1 MSHLNEIAPRSVA
14 RRWLSALSLGI
25 ISVYAIF
32 FVLFFGRTGP
42 KDGDQYLVFHSLQ
55 YWNASMFGM
64 AKQWTPLM
72 CAGLSLAAEPQVPFF
87 SLSMAL
93 SYALGPLWGI
103 RLATAIYLLVGWV
116 GAYLYAG
123 LWLRLNSQ
131 RSLAAALFIGNGFF
145 ICRLGFGHFDFVP
158 FLILPLML
166 WALHRGTE
174 WQSAQRSIV
183 KLTRMGLLVMLMGA
197 SISLAIDGSPVAII
211 HLLVWIGLY
220 ALVLAITARSAVPVL
235 IFAGAVAIAFVLDAG
250 YLWPMLQSQAAF
262 PRLTP
267 DRFTSVLSF
276 LWFALLPLRGKILP
290 ANGNGH
296 ELSVFVG
303 PVLAFLLWRY
313 RHWLAATLPNTMKRP
328 LLVVSLVSIVLGM
341 GSLKVLHVPMWLS
354 PFDALRPLPGFR
366 SIGVTGRYWGF
377 LALPLSLLGAAALW
391 KYATETPP
399 GWRLHACF
407 AAVLVLQ
414 LGFQINTLS
423 VPWLHTPRY
432 RAAAPGDYFR
442 RGPET
447 IEYVATQDRYLQG
460 ELMAPTRGVSDCYD
474 MDDFTHA
481 DIGPGNA
488 LIKRVLQD
496 GKPVVTPLT
505 MRATF
510 STWSH
515 IRLGI
520 DCRSESAASCMGAPA
535 ARMQMVLRQAF
546 HPLWKAPGCTT
557 TASVLG
563 NMIVDCP
570 VARLREGPIELKFD
584 DTTSD
589 YAAHIST
596 TAWKIWLLL
605 IGFLLLICYRGKNRS
620 LRALDPVTV

>member
-1 MSHLNEIAPRSVA
+1 MSHLNEIAPSPVA
-14 RRWLSALSLGI
+14 SRWLSALSLGI
-25 ISVYAIF
+25 IVVYAIF

-72 CAGLSLAAEPQVPFF
+72 CAGLSMAAEPQVPFM

-123 LWLRLNSQ
+123 LWLRFSSQ

-174 WQSAQRSIV
+174 RRSPERGLV
-183 KLTRMGLLVMLMGA
+183 KLNRMGLLVMLMGA

-220 ALVLAITARSAVPVL
+220 ALVLAITARSALLVL
-235 IFAGAVAIAFVLDAG
+235 IFGGAVAIAVVLDAG

-276 LWFALLPLRGKILP
+276 LWFALLPLRGKVLP

-341 GSLKVLHVPMWLS
+341 GSLKVLHVPIWLS

-377 LALPLSLLGAAALW
+377 LALPLSLLGAGALW

-407 AAVLVLQ
+407 AVVLALQ

-423 VPWLHTPRY
+423 VPWLHAPRY
-432 RAAAPGDYFR
+432 RSAVPSDYFR

-496 GKPVVTPLT
+496 GKPVVAPLT

-520 DCRSESAASCMGAPA
+520 DCRSESAASCMDAP
-535 ARMQMVLRQAF
+535 ARMQMELRQAF
-546 HPLWKAPGCTT
+546 HPLWQAPGCTT
-557 TASVLG
+557 SASAHG

-570 VARLREGPIELKFD
+570 VARLREGPIELNFD

-596 TAWKIWLLL
+596 TAWKIWLFL
-605 IGFLLLICYRGKNRS
+605 IGFLVLIRHQGKNRS
-620 LRALDPVTV
+620 LRALDSVTV